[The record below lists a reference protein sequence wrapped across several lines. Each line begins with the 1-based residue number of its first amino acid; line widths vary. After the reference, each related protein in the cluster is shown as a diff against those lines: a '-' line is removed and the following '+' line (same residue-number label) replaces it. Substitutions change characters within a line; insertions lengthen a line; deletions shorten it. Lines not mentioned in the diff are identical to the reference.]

1 MWKYEF
7 FDING
12 WLHQYQMFSEF
23 HVNLIERFYG
33 RIYTTTNLPWWY
45 AFSWMP
51 FLMHPIGF
59 VLSCIGIVFFIFDK
73 NKISSIEDAH
83 VDHIE
88 RFSEGGKTIIKNGQI
103 THRYCNLHKG

>member
-59 VLSCIGIVFFIFDK
+59 VLSCIGIVFFIFDH
-73 NKISSIEDAH
+73 SL
-83 VDHIE
+83 VDFRVLVFLYDFYYVHE
-88 RFSEGGKTIIKNGQI
+88 
-103 THRYCNLHKG
+103 YLLMLAYLLP